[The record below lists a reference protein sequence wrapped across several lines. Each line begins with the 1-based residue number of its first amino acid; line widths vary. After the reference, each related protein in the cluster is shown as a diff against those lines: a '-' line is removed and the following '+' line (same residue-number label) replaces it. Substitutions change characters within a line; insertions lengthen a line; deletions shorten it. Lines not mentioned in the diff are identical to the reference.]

1 MNNQDRFTHTLETE
15 GPIAAA
21 HLALEFA
28 NNCNSRNACW
38 NWADKAIELVPS
50 LATHV
55 GKLTWPNTAD
65 MREHLET
72 LTSAQALADDA
83 SNVKTALT
91 SPASSPTLLD
101 QAKLLAARATASI
114 DSGSFDRA
122 VACATLAQA
131 LAAIHQA
138 MTMESV
144 GGLLESVTWDL
155 PNKQKVINTYDSNRP
170 F

>member
-1 MNNQDRFTHTLETE
+1 MNNQDRFAEALDNE
-15 GPIAAA
+15 GYIAAA
-21 HLALEFA
+21 LLALEFA
-28 NNCNSRNACW
+28 NGCSSKNACW
-38 NWADKAIELVPS
+38 TWANKAIELVPS
-50 LATHV
+50 LAAYT

-83 SNVKTALT
+83 GNVKTALT
-91 SPASSPTLLD
+91 PSASSPTLLD

-138 MTMESV
+138 ETA
-144 GGLLESVTWDL
+144 TFFPAD
-155 PNKQKVINTYDSNRP
+155 PIAPP